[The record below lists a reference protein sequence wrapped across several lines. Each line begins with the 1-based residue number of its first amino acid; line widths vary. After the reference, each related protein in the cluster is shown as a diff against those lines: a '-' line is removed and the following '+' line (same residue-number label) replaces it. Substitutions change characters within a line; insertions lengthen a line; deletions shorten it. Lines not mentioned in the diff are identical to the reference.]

1 MKSVSQNFSLY
12 AVGLFFALL
21 TSALAGENKKE
32 VPSEVIVIVTMN
44 VIEGNSK
51 QHIAEFTQKYAEFV
65 DKTEPDT
72 LGWSYHQSG
81 KKVTLIERYKNEEA
95 NINTAKNISPGGI
108 RNQLLKDQLK
118 IFTIEKVTVFGGFTQ
133 KLIDFNSMTAEKL
146 QFKFPFEYN
155 PIISGTSKNAKWIA
169 A

>member
-1 MKSVSQNFSLY
+1 MQSVFQKFYLY
-12 AVGLFFALL
+12 VVGFFVALM
-21 TSALAGENKKE
+21 TSALPDEKKE

-51 QHIAEFTQKYAEFV
+51 QHIAEFTQKYANFV

-81 KKVTLIERYKNEEA
+81 NKVTLIERYKNEEA

-118 IFTIEKVTVFGGFTQ
+118 IFSIEKVAVFGGFTQ
-133 KLIDFNSMTAEKL
+133 KLIDFNSVTAEKL

-155 PIISGTSKNAKWIA
+155 PIISGTSKNAE
-169 A
+169 

>member
-1 MKSVSQNFSLY
+1 MKSVSQNFSLD

-21 TSALAGENKKE
+21 TSTLAGENKKE

-81 KKVTLIERYKNEEA
+81 NKVTLIERYKNEEA

-155 PIISGTSKNAKWIA
+155 PIISGTSKNAKWFA